1 MQGVTMLH
9 STASAS
15 VPAPTSPAKRA
26 AVAPSAAARRPNVF
40 TLADAPASQR
50 TARRTCREDD
60 GGWISRS
67 EGDEPS
73 EHFS

>member
-60 GGWISRS
+60 GGRMDKSVGGRRA
-67 EGDEPS
+67 E
-73 EHFS
+73 